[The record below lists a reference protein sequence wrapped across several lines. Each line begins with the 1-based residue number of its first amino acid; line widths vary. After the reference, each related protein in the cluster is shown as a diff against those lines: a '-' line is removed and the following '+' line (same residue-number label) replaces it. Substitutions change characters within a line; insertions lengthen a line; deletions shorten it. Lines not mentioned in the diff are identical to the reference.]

1 MRFIG
6 GAFPVLNTIVLDDI
20 PLINDD
26 MVIAFVSQCQT
37 LRRVTLRGGSLI
49 TDKAVKLLALQ
60 SRKLKSIQIESECD
74 LYMASV
80 KCV

>member
-20 PLINDD
+20 PLMTDEMI
-26 MVIAFVSQCQT
+26 IAFISQCQT
-37 LRRVTLRGGSLI
+37 LRHVTIRGGSLI

-60 SRKLKSIQIESECD
+60 SRKLKCIQMESESI
-74 LYMASV
+74 LYN
-80 KCV
+80 K